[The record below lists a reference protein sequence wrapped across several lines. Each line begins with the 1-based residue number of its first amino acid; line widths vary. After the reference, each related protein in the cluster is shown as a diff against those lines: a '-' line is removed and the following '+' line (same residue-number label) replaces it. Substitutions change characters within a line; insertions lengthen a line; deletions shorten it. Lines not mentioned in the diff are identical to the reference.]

1 MVKLDQLNKWLTL
14 AANIGILAS
23 IVFLGTQIQQNSQMM
38 EVQALTMNTAAHVQ
52 LDLAGI
58 GDNPAAA
65 FHKYFSG
72 SSDLSDEELMIVG
85 TWLSANSWQF
95 RNSYHLYE
103 LGIVSEEAWQ
113 SELNLISGYYGTPIG
128 RAFWNAGKPFYR
140 AEYVEAVESAVNSRD
155 RSATTWMESVR
166 AGVIEARE
174 DDRVTTND

>member
-1 MVKLDQLNKWLTL
+1 VKLDQLNKLLTL
-14 AANIGILAS
+14 AANFGILAS

-58 GDNPAAA
+58 GDNPAPA
-65 FHKYFSG
+65 FQKYFSG
-72 SSDLSDEELMIVG
+72 SSDLSDEELIIVG

-103 LGIVSEEAWQ
+103 LGIISEEAWQ
-113 SELNLISGYYGTPIG
+113 SELVLIAGYYGTPIG

-140 AEYVEAVESAVNSRD
+140 AQYVEAVESAVNNQD
-155 RSATTWMESVR
+155 RTATTWMESVR
-166 AGVIEARE
+166 AGVIKARE
-174 DDRVTTND
+174 GDSVTEND